1 MYNRLLREYRFKFYL
16 NASHSI
22 IINGRRGEIHPH
34 TWEITLDIVVERS
47 DFMEFNAYEKA
58 ASGFFAQ
65 YQDRILNDIEPF
77 DVVIPT
83 LENIVEYFGERLR
96 QIMRDVDGELV
107 RIEGS
112 ETPTRSYIVTYT
124 QDEQYM
130 ADIKQKTDKMLD
142 RVIDEMLESVLNDD

>member
-1 MYNRLLREYRFKFYL
+1 MNNRLLREYRFKFYL

-58 ASGFFAQ
+58 ASGFFVQ

-83 LENIVEYFGERLR
+83 LENIVEYFGDRLR
-96 QIMRDVDGELV
+96 QIMREVDGELV

-130 ADIKQKTDKMLD
+130 ADIKQKTDKKLD

>member
-1 MYNRLLREYRFKFYL
+1 M
-16 NASHSI
+16 
-22 IINGRRGEIHPH
+22 
-34 TWEITLDIVVERS
+34 
-47 DFMEFNAYEKA
+47 
-58 ASGFFAQ
+58 
-65 YQDRILNDIEPF
+65 
-77 DVVIPT
+77 IPT
-83 LENIVEYFGERLR
+83 LENIVEYFGDRLR

-130 ADIKQKTDKMLD
+130 ADIKQKTDKTLD